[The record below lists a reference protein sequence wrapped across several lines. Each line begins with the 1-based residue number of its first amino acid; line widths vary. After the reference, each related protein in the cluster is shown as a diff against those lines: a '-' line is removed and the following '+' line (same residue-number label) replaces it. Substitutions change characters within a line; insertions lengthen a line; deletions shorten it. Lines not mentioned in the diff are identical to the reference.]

1 MKHESRVLQVAAV
14 AALIVGW
21 VPALAGQQGTVG
33 GVLKDETSG
42 NPIVAARVAAVG
54 TNIFAQTNAT
64 GHYVLTGV
72 SPGQVTLRVSAIGY
86 GAVTRAVTVT
96 AGEVT
101 GADFSLPL
109 QPYSLDE
116 FVVTV
121 TGEQAKDRKSTRL
134 NSSHRCTSYPV
145 SCL

>member
-14 AALIVGW
+14 VALLVGW

-33 GVLKDETSG
+33 GVVKDETSG

-54 TNIFAQTNAT
+54 TNTFAQTNAT
-64 GHYVLTGV
+64 GHYALTGV

-96 AGEVT
+96 AGQGT
-101 GADFSLPL
+101 AADFSLPL

-116 FVVTV
+116 NVLTQ
-121 TGEQAKDRKSTRL
+121 TGEKAKRGEVRFLK
-134 NSSHRCTSYPV
+134 
-145 SCL
+145 

>member
-14 AALIVGW
+14 VALLVGW
-21 VPALAGQQGTVG
+21 VPALAGQGTVG
-33 GVLKDETSG
+33 GVVKDETSG

-54 TNIFAQTNAT
+54 TNTFAQTNAT

-101 GADFSLPL
+101 AQDFSLTL
-109 QPYSLDE
+109 APYSLDE
-116 FVVTV
+116 IVVTA
-121 TGEQAKDRKSTRL
+121 TGEQA
-134 NSSHRCTSYPV
+134 
-145 SCL
+145 

>member
-14 AALIVGW
+14 VALLVGW

-33 GVLKDETSG
+33 GVVKDETSG

-54 TNIFAQTNAT
+54 TNTFAQTNAT
-64 GHYVLTGV
+64 GHYALTGV

-96 AGEVT
+96 AGE
-101 GADFSLPL
+101 GDAADFSHPL
-109 QPYSLDE
+109 QAYSLDGI
-116 FVVTV
+116 VLTP
-121 TGEQAKDRKSTRL
+121 TGAHGKREVGKFL
-134 NSSHRCTSYPV
+134 NTNHGACP
-145 SCL
+145 